1 MMKMS
6 KKFLV
11 TGGTGF
17 IGSAIV
23 KRLIKDGHQVRILDN
38 NFRGSIARLDGVLE
52 KCELITADIRDL
64 VAVEQAVDGV
74 DCVLH
79 LAYVNGTEFFYT
91 NPELVLDIAFRG
103 MLNVVDACR
112 KKNVKELIL
121 ASSSEVYQTPEKIP
135 TSESTALIVPDVLN
149 PRFSYGG
156 GKLACELIA
165 MNYGRKGFERVVV
178 FRPHNVY
185 GPNMGYEHVLPQL
198 VLRAKEKIKEYPT
211 GSIEFEIQGDG
222 SQTRAF
228 VHIDDFTDCLI
239 KVIESGKH
247 LNIYHIGNPEEITIA
262 EVAKE
267 IFLKLGKDM
276 YIKSGP
282 LTLGS
287 TQRRCPDISKVRSLG
302 FEPKISFKKGLT
314 SLMEWYMNNDRE
326 EKRDI

>member
-1 MMKMS
+1 MH

-17 IGSAIV
+17 IGAAIV
-23 KRLIKDGHQVRILDN
+23 GRLIKEGHHVRILDN
-38 NFRGSIARLDGVLE
+38 NLRGCISRLDGVID
-52 KCELITADIRDL
+52 KCELITADIRDI
-64 VAVEQAVDGV
+64 VSVEQAVDGV

-91 NPELVLDIAFRG
+91 NPELVLDIALRG

-121 ASSSEVYQTPEKIP
+121 ASSSEAYQTPEIIP
-135 TSESTALIVPDVLN
+135 TPESTALIVPDVLN

-165 MNYGRKGFERVVV
+165 MNYGRKGFKRVVV

-198 VLRAKEKIKEYPT
+198 VLRAKEKIKEKPA
-211 GSIEFEIQGDG
+211 GLIEFEIQGDG

-228 VHIDDFTDCLI
+228 IHIDDFTDCLM

-267 IFLKLGKDM
+267 IFLKIGRDM
-276 YIKSGP
+276 HLKSGP
-282 LTLGS
+282 LTIGS

-302 FEPKISFKKGLT
+302 FEPKISFRKGLD
-314 SLMEWYMNNDRE
+314 SLIKWYLNNDRE
-326 EKRDI
+326 EKRNI

>member
-1 MMKMS
+1 MY

-17 IGSAIV
+17 IGAAIV
-23 KRLIKDGHQVRILDN
+23 GRLIKEGHHVRILDN
-38 NFRGSIARLDGVLE
+38 NLRGSISRLDGVID
-52 KCELITADIRDL
+52 KCELITADIRDI
-64 VAVEQAVDGV
+64 VSVEQAVDGV

-91 NPELVLDIAFRG
+91 NPELVLDIALRG

-121 ASSSEVYQTPEKIP
+121 ASSSEAYQTPEIIP
-135 TSESTALIVPDVLN
+135 TPESTALIVPDVLN

-165 MNYGRKGFERVVV
+165 MNYGRKGFKRVVV

-198 VLRAKEKIKEYPT
+198 VLRAKEKIKEKPA
-211 GSIEFEIQGDG
+211 GLIEFEIQGDG

-228 VHIDDFTDCLI
+228 IHIDDFTDCLM

-262 EVAKE
+262 EVARE
-267 IFLKLGKDM
+267 IFLKIGRDM
-276 YIKSGP
+276 HLKSGP
-282 LTLGS
+282 LTIGS

-302 FEPKISFKKGLT
+302 FEPKISFRKGLD
-314 SLMEWYMNNDRE
+314 SLIKWYLHNDRE
-326 EKRDI
+326 EKRSI

>member
-1 MMKMS
+1 MY

-17 IGSAIV
+17 IGAAIV
-23 KRLIKDGHQVRILDN
+23 RRLIKEGHQVRILDN
-38 NFRGSIARLDGVLE
+38 NLRGSISRLDGVLD
-52 KCELITADIRDL
+52 KCELITAVIRDI

-74 DCVLH
+74 DSVLH

-91 NPELVLDIAFRG
+91 NPELVLDIALRG

-121 ASSSEVYQTPEKIP
+121 ASSSEAYQTPEIIP
-135 TSESTALIVPDVLN
+135 TPESTALIVPDVLN

-165 MNYGRKGFERVVV
+165 MNYGRKGFDRVVI

-198 VLRAKEKIKEYPT
+198 VLRAKEKLKENPA
-211 GSIEFEIQGDG
+211 GMIEFEIQGDG

-228 VHIDDFTDCLI
+228 VHIDDFTDCLM
-239 KVIESGKH
+239 KVIDSGKH

-262 EVAKE
+262 EVARE
-267 IFLKLGKDM
+267 IFLKLGRDM
-276 YIKSGP
+276 HIKSSP

-302 FEPKISFKKGLT
+302 FEPKISFRKGLAN
-314 SLMEWYMNNDRE
+314 LMEWYMNNDRKE
-326 EKRDI
+326 NRSA